1 MNNILAE
8 INLTDAPVGRIF
20 DFADPDKTIEDKYF
34 HNWILPLT
42 PHKYWQRQSPYILDN
57 EEGVGT
63 VLECERSV
71 EAAMTSGDMDG
82 SDYSVETRVRVIGEQ
97 AKAGILARYQTSR
110 HYYLLTVECSG
121 RLVLYRRDNNEWH
134 VLAERPL
141 EVDRCRYYAIGLE
154 VENGHLHASL
164 DGVEVFDV
172 TDEHYPTG
180 LTGIHNQGRVRF
192 DGVCITGSEDESE
205 NRKRRRSAR
214 QKREAEL
221 QAQFPQEKLL
231 ARYLKPDWPHEV
243 SHLRRVGPDGTLG
256 FLMYNSDSVFSAE
269 FAARYG
275 SGTVPRVGV
284 SDTDGNLLWGRE
296 IPIKFP
302 YAIDVDGDGR
312 QEILGILEDDRMVVL
327 SSENGETINEA
338 PLPTSCPFQGHRG
351 EVIAP
356 DLFPWYPAD
365 LSGKGRQQEFVIKD
379 DRESRGGRTLWAYD
393 GSLNLLWTAQV
404 GRPRYGHRLAMC
416 DIDGDGREEIL
427 AGFHLLDADGALLWK
442 CREAELND
450 DDHVD
455 EVQLGLFGPN
465 GEARACGTNG
475 DDGFFVLDCVSG
487 EVIARHNAGHV
498 QGCSAGNY
506 LHDRPGMDYCVGTRW
521 GNYGVLSVLD
531 TEGQLVKMWQPDNVS
546 QGGPAVR
553 WTGDGR
559 DFIFLSSSEE
569 GFGLW
574 DGYGKVCVRLDCP
587 ELPSKGSYGIQK
599 GRGDVMDVDDDGC
612 DELVFTYPEEA
623 FVYKASD

>member
-1 MNNILAE
+1 MNKILAE

-20 DFADPDKTIEDKYF
+20 DFGDSDKTIEDKYLAD
-34 HNWILPLT
+34 WVLPLT
-42 PHKYWQRQSPYILDN
+42 PHKYWQRQSPYILD
-57 EEGVGT
+57 EEEDVGT

-71 EAAMTSGDMDG
+71 EAAMTTGSMDWGD
-82 SDYSVETRVRVIGEQ
+82 YIVESRVRVIGQ
-97 AKAGILARYQTSR
+97 GAKGGILARYQTSR

-121 RLVLYRRDNNEWH
+121 RLVLYRRDNTEWH
-134 VLAERPL
+134 VLAETPL
-141 EVDRCRYYAIGLE
+141 EVDRRRYHTLGLS
-154 VENGHLHASL
+154 VEGACLRAYL

-172 TDEHYPTG
+172 TDGQYLTG
-180 LTGIHNQGRVRF
+180 GAGIHNQGRVRF
-192 DGVCITGSEDESE
+192 EDVKITGGGNESE
-205 NRKRRRSAR
+205 NYEIRRTAR
-214 QKREAEL
+214 ANRAAEF
-221 QAQFPQEKLL
+221 QSKFPQERFL
-231 ARYLKPDWPHEV
+231 ARYPKPNWPHEV
-243 SHLRRVGPDGTLG
+243 SQLRRVGPEGTWG

-269 FAARYG
+269 FASRYG
-275 SGTVPRVGV
+275 SGTIPRVGV
-284 SDTDGNLLWGRE
+284 SDTEGNLLWGQE
-296 IPIKFP
+296 IPIRFP

-312 QEILGILEDDRMVVL
+312 EEILGIMDDERMVVL
-327 SSENGETINEA
+327 SSENGEIVNEA
-338 PLPTSCPFQGHRG
+338 PLPSSCPFQGHRG
-351 EVIAP
+351 QRIAP

-365 LSGKGRQQEFVIKD
+365 LSGNGRQQEFVIKD

-393 GSLNLLWTAQV
+393 GSLNLLWAAQV

-427 AGFHLLDADGALLWK
+427 AGFHLFDADGNLLWK
-442 CREAELND
+442 CLETELND

-455 EVQLGLFGPN
+455 EVQLGLYGPN
-465 GEARACGTNG
+465 QEPRGCGTNG
-475 DDGFFVLDCVSG
+475 DDGFFILDGGSG

-531 TEGQLVKMWQPDNVS
+531 TEGELVKMWQPDKVS

-559 DFIFLSSSEE
+559 DFIFLSTSEE
-569 GFGLW
+569 AFGLW
-574 DGYGKVCVRLDCP
+574 DGHGNVCVRLDCP

-599 GRGDVMDVDDDGC
+599 GRGDVMDVDGDGC
-612 DELVFTYPEEA
+612 DELVFTYPDEA

>member
-1 MNNILAE
+1 MNKILAE

-20 DFADPDKTIEDKYF
+20 DFGDSDKTIEDKYLAD
-34 HNWILPLT
+34 WVLPLT
-42 PHKYWQRQSPYILDN
+42 PHKYWQRQSPYILD
-57 EEGVGT
+57 EEEDVGT

-71 EAAMTSGDMDG
+71 EASMTTGSMDWGD
-82 SDYSVETRVRVIGEQ
+82 YTVESRVRVIGQ
-97 AKAGILARYQTSR
+97 GAKGGILARYQTSR
-110 HYYLLTVECSG
+110 HYYLLTLECSG
-121 RLVLYRRDNNEWH
+121 RLVLYRRDNTEWH
-134 VLAERPL
+134 VLAETPL
-141 EVDRCRYYAIGLE
+141 EVDRRRYHTLGLS
-154 VENGHLHASL
+154 VEGECLRAHL

-172 TDEHYPTG
+172 TDGQYLTG
-180 LTGIHNQGRVRF
+180 GAGIHNQGRVRF
-192 DGVCITGSEDESE
+192 EDVKITGGGNESE
-205 NRKRRRSAR
+205 NYEIRRTAR
-214 QKREAEL
+214 ANRAAEF
-221 QAQFPQEKLL
+221 QSKFPQERFL
-231 ARYLKPDWPHEV
+231 ARYPKPNWPHEV
-243 SHLRRVGPDGTLG
+243 SQLRRVGPEGTWG

-269 FAARYG
+269 FASRYG
-275 SGTVPRVGV
+275 SGTIPRVGV
-284 SDTDGNLLWGRE
+284 SDTEGNLLWGQE
-296 IPIKFP
+296 IPIRFP

-312 QEILGILEDDRMVVL
+312 EEILGIMDDERMVVL
-327 SSENGETINEA
+327 SSENGEIVNEA
-338 PLPTSCPFQGHRG
+338 PLPSSCPFQGRRG
-351 EVIAP
+351 QRIAP

-365 LSGKGRQQEFVIKD
+365 LRGNGRQQEFVIKD

-393 GSLNLLWTAQV
+393 GSLNLLWAAQV

-427 AGFHLLDADGALLWK
+427 AGFHLFDADGNLLWK
-442 CREAELND
+442 CLETELND

-455 EVQLGLFGPN
+455 EVQLGLYGPN
-465 GEARACGTNG
+465 QEPRGCGTNG
-475 DDGFFVLDCVSG
+475 DDGFFILDGGSG

-531 TEGQLVKMWQPDNVS
+531 TEGELVKMWQPDKVS

-559 DFIFLSSSEE
+559 DFIFLSTSEKA
-569 GFGLW
+569 FGLW
-574 DGYGKVCVRLDCP
+574 DGYGNVCVRLDCP

-599 GRGDVMDVDDDGC
+599 GRGDVMDVDGDGC
-612 DELVFTYPEEA
+612 DELVFTYPDEA